1 MFQNI
6 ADILKSFSG
15 KQRLTVLILLLLTIL
30 CSVFI
35 KSYFT
40 STDLAPMQK
49 QLNECVA
56 SQGNLVAQNA
66 ALVSK
71 TKDLTDGYLKI
82 DSMLTHVKP
91 DTVYIVKTEKITE
104 IAPSALKRY
113 TNDGDTQLIMSMNKP
128 EPKPEYKNNITKT
141 IKRGNMKEIYS
152 NLHEI
157 VEKSKK

>member
-91 DTVYIVKTEKITE
+91 DTVYIVKT
-104 IAPSALKRY
+104 
-113 TNDGDTQLIMSMNKP
+113 
-128 EPKPEYKNNITKT
+128 
-141 IKRGNMKEIYS
+141 
-152 NLHEI
+152 
-157 VEKSKK
+157 